1 MYPRTNPHRIR
12 RIRQHAVAG
21 CVALLCVMLAEPA
34 FAQRDCQAPPGR
46 SGLDQYCE
54 SVPGATGDSGPG
66 AGGDTGRDLSPS
78 TRQRLE
84 RSGAEGQA
92 LLGLTG
98 GASEGEDAS
107 APDGNG
113 GGASGGQEESAA
125 NGNGGGTSSR
135 EESAADSDGG
145 GKSSRAAP
153 GSRNEKAAD
162 VPSNNVLSAVR
173 SAADSGASTGPVFI
187 WVLVAVAVAIAGIA
201 WIRYRVRGGAR

>member
-84 RSGAEGQA
+84 RSGAAGQA
-92 LLGLTG
+92 LLGAIG
-98 GASEGEDAS
+98 G
-107 APDGNG
+107 P
-113 GGASGGQEESAA
+113 SGGEKESAA
-125 NGNGGGTSSR
+125 EGDGGGRATR

-145 GKSSRAAP
+145 GKSSR
-153 GSRNEKAAD
+153 GSSGSGNEKAAD
-162 VPSNNVLSAVR
+162 EPSNDVLSAVR